1 MFSSDNTFMSAV
13 KLQIF
18 SIMDFSIGKV
28 YLLMTVNA
36 DRLKI
41 KQNIKHYEYIQFIYQ
56 LHKKL

>member
-56 LHKKL
+56 LH